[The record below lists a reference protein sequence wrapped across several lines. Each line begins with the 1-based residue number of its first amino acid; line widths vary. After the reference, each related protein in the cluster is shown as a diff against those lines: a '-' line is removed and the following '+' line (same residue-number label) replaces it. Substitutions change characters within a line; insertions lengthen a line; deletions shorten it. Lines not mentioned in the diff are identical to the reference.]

1 MIRWKLNEVMSRKR
15 VRNKDLAAALDITEN
30 SIYRLRKTDEMPRL
44 TPQRLEGICQILGC
58 QPGDLLEWVPDVA
71 KEAPA
76 VNAVQMSANPPR
88 PVPQGS
94 ILIQQG
100 GGATLSP
107 LPQAVLRRLS
117 EFCQQVLALS
127 WQGYRTYG
135 PGAVIFT
142 DHIEGPKIAYLERN
156 QLSDPLC
163 RQLVEQNRPEHGAVV
178 LYYYT
183 ADYDSGEY
191 EMLTLQGPKSP
202 PDCYSRLVEEYS

>member
-1 MIRWKLNEVMSRKR
+1 MSRKR
-15 VRNKDLAAALDITEN
+15 IRNKDLAAALDITEN

-58 QPGDLLEWVPDVA
+58 QPGELLEWVPDV
-71 KEAPA
+71 EQGAPA
-76 VNAVQMSANPPR
+76 VSAVPVNAVQVYPNPPR
-88 PVPQGS
+88 PAPQGS
-94 ILIQQG
+94 ILIQQSG
-100 GGATLSP
+100 VATPSP
-107 LPQAVLRRLS
+107 LPQAVLRRLT

-142 DHIEGPKIAYLERN
+142 DHIEGPQIAYLERDK
-156 QLSDPLC
+156 LSDPRC
-163 RQLVEQNRPEHGAVV
+163 RQVVEHNRPEHGAVV

-202 PDCYSRLVEEYS
+202 PDCYSLLME

>member
-1 MIRWKLNEVMSRKR
+1 VIRWKLNEVMSRKR
-15 VRNKDLAAALDITEN
+15 IRNKDLAAALDITEN

-58 QPGDLLEWVPDVA
+58 QPGELLEWVPDV
-71 KEAPA
+71 EQGAPA
-76 VNAVQMSANPPR
+76 VNAVQVYPNPPR
-88 PVPQGS
+88 PAPQGS
-94 ILIQQG
+94 ILIQQSG
-100 GGATLSP
+100 VATPSP
-107 LPQAVLRRLS
+107 LPQAVLRRLT

-142 DHIEGPKIAYLERN
+142 DHIEGPQIAYLERDK
-156 QLSDPLC
+156 LSDPRC

-202 PDCYSRLVEEYS
+202 PDCYSLLME